1 MWVFFK
7 SQDEFLFLIIQ
18 LLPLFVS
25 TMGEKKCRGG
35 NSIKSL
41 LIGIA
46 IALSVLGILYLSH
59 KQPDLSESL
68 NQLTNWFPKSN
79 LSSLPDIIPE
89 HPKNTRLNV
98 SQAQINELL
107 QSVEAYKSMLPSSII
122 NTIMNLAGQQET
134 SLSTTEAA
142 LDD

>member
-7 SQDEFLFLIIQ
+7 SHDEFLFLIIRF
-18 LLPLFVS
+18 LPFLVS

-35 NSIKSL
+35 NSIKGL

-68 NQLTNWFPKSN
+68 NQITNWFPKSN
-79 LSSLPDIIPE
+79 STMAPEIIPE
-89 HPKNTRLNV
+89 HPKDTRLKIP
-98 SQAQINELL
+98 QAEIDELL
-107 QSVEAYKSMLPSSII
+107 QSVETYKSMLPSSIV
-122 NTIMNLAGQQET
+122 NTIINLAGQQET

-142 LDD
+142 LGN